1 MKDHLQAL
9 SYKLRRDV
17 PDMIYGAKTG
27 HIGRAA
33 GGRRAKNRWLMQFQ
47 SDILNSKVLVSEIEE
62 ISGLG
67 AALIRRE

>member
-27 HIGRAA
+27 HIGGAFSVMEIPVSLYMKEMNINPENQDQPEDLRKTS
-33 GGRRAKNRWLMQFQ
+33 GWCSF
-47 SDILNSKVLVSEIEE
+47 KVIY
-62 ISGLG
+62 
-67 AALIRRE
+67 